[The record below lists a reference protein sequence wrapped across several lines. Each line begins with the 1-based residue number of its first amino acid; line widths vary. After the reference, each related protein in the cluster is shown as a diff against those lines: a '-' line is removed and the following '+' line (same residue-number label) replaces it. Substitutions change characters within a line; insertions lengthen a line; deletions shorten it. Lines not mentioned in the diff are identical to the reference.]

1 MGSLRSRGVHAPKT
15 RHGPAP
21 QRWHE
26 HRELRHR
33 RYRHAA
39 DPDALDFAK
48 RYQQPMELPASAAR
62 PLGRAP
68 LTRRGGR
75 DRLASSIVG
84 LILTCLLVGTTAA
97 QEAAQVATVLGVAI
111 TRGELDAV
119 ADDRP
124 RSRKLLA
131 MVWDRIAPDYIAKRG
146 LRATPAEIA
155 ELAAYDEEFDAR
167 DRSQRARKLAEL
179 NRRLAIDDLSPAE
192 RARLEDF
199 RATLARLAR
208 HDEQRAREPLP
219 DPAQR
224 AAFYAPWIEMWKMNR
239 ALYEEYGGVVALT
252 RFGHDPH
259 GARAALLKDYER
271 DGLLQITDPVLRDQV
286 NAVLDAKP
294 SVVVQSEKVDFTPY
308 WKRPIPASY
317 FPE

>member
-1 MGSLRSRGVHAPKT
+1 MRPARAKAQRGGDSMKTGKLRNR
-15 RHGPAP
+15 
-21 QRWHE
+21 
-26 HRELRHR
+26 RHR
-33 RYRHAA
+33 YAA
-39 DPDALDFAK
+39 ETKGLDFEK
-48 RYQQPMELPASAAR
+48 GYQQPMELPASAAR
-62 PLGRAP
+62 PGCRAP
-68 LTRRGGR
+68 LARPGGR
-75 DRLASSIVG
+75 KRLLSSFVG
-84 LILTCLLVGTTAA
+84 LILTCLLVGTTQA
-97 QEAAQVATVLGVAI
+97 QEAARVATVLGVDI

-131 MVWDRIAPDYIAKRG
+131 MVWDRIAPHYIARRG

-167 DRSQRARKLAEL
+167 DRLQRARKLAEL
-179 NRRLAIDDLSPAE
+179 NRRLASDDLGPAE
-192 RARLEDF
+192 RARLKDF
-199 RATLARLAR
+199 RATLTRLAR
-208 HDEQRAREPLP
+208 YDEQRAREPLP
-219 DPAQR
+219 DAAQQ

-239 ALYEEYGGVVALT
+239 AIYEEYGGVVALT

-271 DGLLQITDPVLRDQV
+271 NGLLQITDPVLLEQV

-294 SVVVQSEKVDFTPY
+294 SVVVPPEKVDFTPY

-317 FPE
+317 FPD